1 VTAVLFGHVPSPV
14 EQLRDAIAA
23 AQTVVISGHKGP
35 DGDCIGAALALRH
48 GLRGVGKDVTVFSN
62 DEVPKIVRFLDP
74 GGCVIHLTSEAEAVR
89 AASQQWDLGILV
101 DVGFTQ
107 RAGRAEPALLSAERL
122 AVVDHHEIGP
132 QTSGEIRIIDPRA
145 SATCFMLARMFR
157 GLELPLDKHAATC
170 LLTGIVTDTG
180 SFRFRNTDEA
190 TLAEASELIRLGAD
204 LPRISEEVWDSR
216 PMAAVRLL
224 QKAYYNLALL
234 AGNRIAITHLGTE
247 DFADAKDE
255 DSEGIASEIA
265 RIEGVLVAAVFR
277 EPHPNHVRVSVRSR
291 GEIDVA
297 EVCRKFGGGGHKNAA
312 GCTLTVDVHAAMD
325 RVIPELERCLESS

>member
-1 VTAVLFGHVPSPV
+1 MPSAI
-14 EQLRDAIAA
+14 EQLRDAIAG
-23 AQTVVISGHKGP
+23 AQTIVISGHKGP

-48 GLRGVGKDVTVFSN
+48 GLKSIGKEVTVFSN

-74 GGCVIHLTSEAEAVR
+74 GGSVIHLATESDAER
-89 AASQQWDLGILV
+89 AGQGQWDLGILV

-107 RAGRAEPALLSAERL
+107 RAGRAEPALLSAETL
-122 AVVDHHEIGP
+122 AVIDHHEIGP
-132 QTSGEIRIIDPRA
+132 EASGEIRIIDPSA
-145 SATCFMLARMFR
+145 SATCFILSKIFR
-157 GLELPLDKHAATC
+157 DIGLSVDKNAATC

-180 SFRFRNTDEA
+180 SFRFRNTDEES
-190 TLAEASELIRLGAD
+190 LAEASELIRLGAD

-216 PMAAVRLL
+216 PMSAIRLL
-224 QKAYYNLALL
+224 QKAFYNLKLL
-234 AGNRIAITHLGTE
+234 SGNRLAVTHLGLE
-247 DFADAKDE
+247 DFVDAKDE

-277 EPHPNHVRVSVRSR
+277 EPHSERVRVSVRSR
-291 GEIDVA
+291 GDIDIA

-312 GCTLTVDVHAAMD
+312 GCTLTVGVLAAME